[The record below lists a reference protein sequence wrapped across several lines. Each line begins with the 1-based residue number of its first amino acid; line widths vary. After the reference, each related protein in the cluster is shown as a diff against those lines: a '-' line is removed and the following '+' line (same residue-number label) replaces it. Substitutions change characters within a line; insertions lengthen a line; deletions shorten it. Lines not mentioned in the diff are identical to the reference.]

1 MVVETLRALFDG
13 DSDTRVIGLEELVE
27 VRALIDRL
35 EGRWLTGLVEAVRKG
50 GVQAETGLSPTDFFA
65 DRCRRSRR
73 EARGWITSAQR
84 LASTTLVG
92 PRLAD
97 GTLSLSQAREF
108 SRVRTKRTALLF
120 DEHEAGLLA
129 AGDKLPVDQLS
140 TLMGQWYRTADAA
153 TADKDGSDVEER
165 RDLFVLPVGDSEWML
180 KGTLTPE
187 QGAVVSEAIEAVSQ
201 SDWDGKEET
210 RSMGQRRAD
219 ALTSIARFWL
229 DNQGKTM
236 VHGQR
241 PHVQVIVDVDD
252 LVEGHDHGDDDDD
265 DDDEADEPRWKS
277 SGRYTAPSGR
287 KRRRGGGMA
296 SSGMWLNGPTID
308 RYLCDCILTR
318 VLKSESV
325 ILDVGR
331 PSRTVPHALRRAVIA
346 RDRHCRYKGCDR
358 PAAWSNIH
366 HIRYWENGGVH
377 AISNCVL
384 LCNRHHHRVHQY
396 GERLVLHS
404 DGRLDVTGD
413 DGITYTSLPPPD
425 PGRLFN
431 PDRPVRTIDPVR
443 RARENAVIVE
453 ALVGVQRAATGMS
466 AEDHR
471 NVARAKERLRALP
484 RRPRLEPDPNGEPTP
499 EADAA

>member
-1 MVVETLRALFDG
+1 MVVEALRAAFDRE
-13 DSDTRVIGLEELVE
+13 SDTRVIGLEELVE
-27 VRALIDRL
+27 VRALMDRL
-35 EGRWLTGLVEAVRKG
+35 EAQWLSGLVEAVRKG

-73 EARGWITSAQR
+73 EARGWVTTAQR
-84 LASTTLVG
+84 LASTTLIG

-97 GTLSLSQAREF
+97 GTLSLSQAKEF

-129 AGDKLPVDQLS
+129 AGAALPVDQLS

-153 TADKDGSDVEER
+153 TADKEGTDVEER

-187 QGAVVSEAIEAVSQ
+187 QGAVVSEAIDAVTQ
-201 SDWDGKEET
+201 ADWDGKEET

-219 ALTSIARFWL
+219 ALASIARFWL

-252 LVEGHDHGDDDDD
+252 LVEGHDHSDDDDD
-265 DDDEADEPRWKS
+265 CDDDEPRWKS

-287 KRRRGGGMA
+287 KRRGGGMT

-308 RYLCDCILTR
+308 RYLCDCIMTR

-346 RDRHCRYKGCDR
+346 RDRHCRYPGCDR
-358 PAAWSNIH
+358 PAAWSDIH
-366 HIRYWENGGVH
+366 HIKYWENGGVH
-377 AISNCVL
+377 SIMNCLL
-384 LCNRHHHRVHQY
+384 LCGRHHHRVHGY
-396 GERLVLHS
+396 GERLVLHP
-404 DGRLDVTGD
+404 DGRLDVTGN

-443 RARENAVIVE
+443 RARENAAIVA
-453 ALVGVQRAATGMS
+453 ALAEVQRAAVGMS
-466 AEDHR
+466 TEDHR
-471 NVARAKERLRALP
+471 NVERAKERVRSLP
-484 RRPRLEPDPNGEPTP
+484 RRPQRDPTDES
-499 EADAA
+499 ERSSAA